1 MAGRGLGHLPGGRGV
16 SAPHQEIGK
25 ETAYIVKRH
34 PASVPFRMPGEVP
47 MNFLF
52 SAQAIL
58 TAMTFSVNSVPI
70 FIDTRGTVVVG

>member
-1 MAGRGLGHLPGGRGV
+1 MDEVFLHLIKK
-16 SAPHQEIGK
+16 SEKKI
-25 ETAYIVKRH
+25 AYINEKA
-34 PASVPFRMPGEVP
+34 PARVPFRMPGEVS